1 MYTLVLRHKITR
13 AKLIVSALTLTDV
26 KRVYRDLEDEY
37 RFDRLE
43 YYNPEVFDSDLNR
56 KIINDAKEFLL

>member
-13 AKLIVSALTLTDV
+13 AKMILSALNLSDL

-37 RFDRLE
+37 RFEHLE
-43 YYNPEVFDSDLNR
+43 FYNPEIFDSDVNR